1 MGNISTKLTS
11 AFLLTTGIFFFAGC
25 GNTIP
30 QIPEA
35 TGGGDHFVYHGHDF
49 GPERDADYKAGVED
63 GCRTSDGDYTKDHTR
78 FRTDESYHAGWEH
91 GRLHCKG
98 APAS

>member
-1 MGNISTKLTS
+1 MGNISIKLTS
-11 AFLLTTGIFFFAGC
+11 ALLLTMGIAFFSGC

-30 QIPEA
+30 QVPA
-35 TGGGDHFVYHGHDF
+35 TDDGEHFIYHGHDF
-49 GPERDADYKAGVED
+49 GPNRDADYKAGVMD

-78 FRTDESYHAGWEH
+78 FQTDESYHAGWEH

-98 APAS
+98 VSDS